1 MGTSNNIHLK
11 FQIGRITQ
19 RVLSTLF
26 CGALAVTLSACGG
39 TEGDDLE
46 EVAVPVETTEQGL
59 RITCRQASLQ
69 YDAIC
74 HQYGNTSSQCS
85 TAYDVLHC
93 FCQNC
98 VE

>member
-1 MGTSNNIHLK
+1 MSTSNTIHVES
-11 FQIGRITQ
+11 QIGRITQ
-19 RVLSTLF
+19 RLLSAFF
-26 CGALAVTLSACGG
+26 CGALALSLSACGG

-46 EVAVPVETTEQGL
+46 EPEEVGTSEQE
-59 RITCRQASLQ
+59 IKISCRQAERQ

-74 HQYGNTSSQCS
+74 NQYGNSSNQCD

-98 VE
+98 AE